1 MKKKVRTVREYLRDW
16 VERRDTEMTCGEKI
30 EQLNDRIIAAEKLS
44 DRLYAEL
51 RVEMEMQR
59 DEKKDGA
66 A

>member
-1 MKKKVRTVREYLRDW
+1 
-16 VERRDTEMTCGEKI
+16 MTHREKI
-30 EQLNDRIIAAEKLS
+30 ERLNNRIIAAEKLS